1 MKDKGRTKKQL
12 VKELPG
18 SRRRAKR
25 PTRDGDACR
34 SAGQDL
40 RKSNELLASIG
51 RAQSRFISAHDPRKI
66 FDGLLKDIL
75 SLTGSE
81 YGFIGEVL
89 RSPDGL
95 PYLKTHAVTNIAWD
109 RETRRLYD
117 EQAAKGMEFHNLDN
131 LFGAVMRTGKPV
143 VSNRPMKD
151 RRRGGLPEGH
161 PPLESFLGMPYY
173 IGEKLIGMAG
183 IANRPG
189 GYDRSVIGFLKP
201 LLSTCA
207 NIIEAYRISRESV
220 EARGEASEAR
230 ELLRSTVNGVAG
242 PIMAI
247 GLDYRVLLLNRA
259 ARDFFQM
266 RDEEHGDLRC
276 YQLSHHGAEPCPDAN
291 ADYLCPHKEVL
302 STGGAVSTVHRHYG
316 KDGKPRHVEITS
328 SPLRDAG
335 GGVRGIIQSFSD
347 ITERKLAEDALRLL
361 KKSIETISVGLAIT
375 DAGGRIVYANP
386 AEASMHGYRTEE
398 LIGMDMGVLAPR
410 ELRKALTVD
419 DMKDLGEWSRESVN
433 LRKDG
438 TVFPVRLTSVAVR
451 DEEGTHT
458 SMITVSEDITER
470 KRLEEVLSE
479 SEARLQALVQAIPDI
494 VVFKDVQGLHLLL
507 NRAFEETFG
516 MRKEDALGKTA
527 EEILPP
533 ALAEY
538 CRRSDEKVMKAG
550 GPLVFEERSRG
561 PDGSEMVFET
571 VKAPV
576 YDDRSDALGIIAV
589 SRDITER
596 KRMEKALRESVEGK
610 EMLIKEVHHRVKNN
624 LAVIASLLRLQS
636 REMKDEKT
644 RSILDESRNRVRSMS
659 LIHEK
664 LYISGDLKNVD
675 FREYLRELA
684 VRLFHSYE
692 TGSNVKLVLDV
703 EEARLDVDTVIPCG
717 LIVNELISN
726 ALKYA
731 FPGGRSGEV
740 SISFH
745 PVGEGRYALKVRD
758 DGVGFP
764 EDMDFRNTD
773 TLGMQIVTSLT
784 LQLSGTVE
792 LKRDG
797 GTEFTVIFKENG
809 FTQG

>member
-1 MKDKGRTKKQL
+1 MKDEDKTKKQL
-12 VKELPG
+12 LEELAG
-18 SRRRAKR
+18 LRRRGKR
-25 PTRDGDACR
+25 PAKAGDACKG
-34 SAGQDL
+34 AEQDL

-51 RAQSRFISAHDPRKI
+51 RAQSRFISAHEPRVI

-75 SLTGSE
+75 SLTGSK
-81 YGFIGEVL
+81 YGFIGEAL
-89 RSPDGL
+89 RSSEGL

-109 RETRRLYD
+109 RKTRRLYN
-117 EQAAKGMEFHNLDN
+117 EQAEKGMEFHNLDN
-131 LFGAVMRTGKPV
+131 LFGAVLRTGKPV
-143 VSNRPMKD
+143 VSNRPAKD

-161 PPLESFLGMPYY
+161 PPLESFLGIPLYC
-173 IGEKLIGMAG
+173 GKKLVGMAG

-189 GYDRSVIGFLKP
+189 GYDRPVAGFLRP

-207 NIIEAYRISRESV
+207 NIIEACRINRDRI
-220 EARGEASEAR
+220 EARGEANEAR

-242 PIMAI
+242 PIMVI

-259 ARDFFQM
+259 ARDFFQR
-266 RDEEHGDLRC
+266 RDEEHGDLYC
-276 YQLSHHGAEPCPDAN
+276 YQLSHHGDEPCHLRS
-291 ADYLCPHKEVL
+291 DYLCPHKEVL
-302 STGGAVSTVHRHYG
+302 STGEAVSTVHRHYG
-316 KDGKPRHVEITS
+316 RDGELRYVEVVS

-335 GGVRGIIQSFSD
+335 GGIRGIIQSFSD
-347 ITERKLAEDALRLL
+347 ITERKRAEDALRLL

-375 DAGGRIVYANP
+375 DADGGIVYANP
-386 AEASMHGYRTEE
+386 AEARMHGYRAEE

-419 DMKDLGEWSRESVN
+419 DMKDLGEWSRESANV
-433 LRKDG
+433 RKDG

-451 DEEGTHT
+451 DEEGTPT
-458 SMITVSEDITER
+458 NMITISEDITER
-470 KRLEEVLSE
+470 KRMEEALLEK
-479 SEARLQALVQAIPDI
+479 EARLQALVQAIPDS
-494 VVFKDVQGLHLLL
+494 VVFKDAQGRHLLL
-507 NRAFEETFG
+507 NKACEETFG
-516 MRKEDALGKTA
+516 LREEDVLGKTA

-533 ALAEY
+533 ALAES

-550 GPLVFEERSRG
+550 RPFLFEERSHG
-561 PDGSEMVFET
+561 PDGGETVFET
-571 VKAPV
+571 IKAPL
-576 YDDRSDALGIIAV
+576 YDDRGDALGLIAV
-589 SRDITER
+589 SRDITGR
-596 KRMEKALRESVEGK
+596 KRLEKALRESIEGK

-636 REMKDEKT
+636 RELKDEKT

-675 FREYLRELA
+675 FKEYLRELS

-692 TGSNVKLVLDV
+692 TGSGVKLVLDV
-703 EEARLDVDTVIPCG
+703 EDALLDVDTVIPCG

-740 SISFH
+740 SVGFH
-745 PVGEGRYALKVRD
+745 SVGEGRYALTVRD

-764 EDMDFRNTD
+764 EGMDFRNTN
-773 TLGMQIVTSLT
+773 TFGMQIVTSLT

-797 GTEFTVIFKENG
+797 GTEFTVTFRENG
-809 FTQG
+809 FKKG